1 MAIAL
6 DGRHAP
12 GRSQLGAR
20 PPDDPELFARA
31 AIVAAWL
38 ALIGHDYLEP
48 GHRHSVVGALPGWTV
63 MTVAMMGP
71 AALPAV
77 RHVAQS
83 SLRWRRRQAIGEFAA
98 VYVALWVGFGTAAL
112 TVAATMEPS
121 ADLLGGAL
129 VTAAVWQLTLH
140 KRRALWDC
148 HRAVPFPP
156 TGMRATMACA
166 RFGIVHG
173 TACIRSCWPIMA
185 AMSFAPPPHFVWA
198 CALSIV
204 ILYERR
210 ASRPR
215 HATRQ
220 SAAGLAAL
228 GLVII
233 VA

>member
-20 PPDDPELFARA
+20 RDDPELFARA

-38 ALIGHDYLEP
+38 TLIAHDFVEP
-48 GHRHSVVGALPGWTV
+48 HHRHSMVGGLPGWTV

-71 AALPAV
+71 AVLPAV

-83 SLRWRRRQAIGEFAA
+83 SLRWRRRQAIGEFVV

-112 TVAATMEPS
+112 TVASPTAPS
-121 ADLLGGAL
+121 AELAGAAL
-129 VTAAVWQLTLH
+129 VLAAVWQVSPP

-156 TGMRATMACA
+156 TGIRATMSCA
-166 RFGIVHG
+166 RFGAVHG
-173 TACIRSCWPIMA
+173 SACIRSCWPLMA
-185 AMSFAPPPHFVWA
+185 AMGFMPPPHVISA
-198 CALSIV
+198 GALTAV

-210 ASRPR
+210 ARRPR
-215 HATRQ
+215 QATRR
-220 SAAGLAAL
+220 SAAALAAAGLIV
-228 GLVII
+228 LV
-233 VA
+233 A